1 MQLNEDTYEY
11 MKKASFQIEGIAC
24 ALSVYIE
31 NTIDTVKKYH
41 YKVYNELLN
50 EIRNKHI
57 DAIIQIKEIFEGA
70 RDSIEN
76 IAIRI
81 SASGSAKNVLLDEL
95 DVFEDCLSRLV
106 IHCKNIQECNSN
118 TENPCIPDANDE
130 IYKCFSEY
138 KYLISDYRLEKPTDD
153 DIVSTVIYSFYEAAV
168 NIYKNLFSEYDKMM
182 DRLGVELQERRET
195 LAGVEQGKALGI
207 VKKGTLAGNIAKATA
222 VGAVGIIGGI
232 QKGEAFTAIGAG
244 IGLIAKISEE
254 LENVSPKKS
263 LAQKALKRVETLSKS
278 MELIN
283 EIGIKEAS
291 GFDDNTM
298 GAVNLIGAL
307 IGVSPL
313 KLHQLNKEGKL
324 DLMVATAG
332 FTTATV
338 SCVGTAIS
346 GKPFAA
352 LAKLPKV
359 ADKGMNLI
367 ESMSKYYGE
376 KDVHNLPKVI
386 DNRIHNLTKTIK
398 DHEHSVEEYKAK
410 LIRGIPVRK
419 PKAPPWM
426 RVHSGISFISGRIDN
441 LNDLVGGS

>member
-11 MKKASFQIEGIAC
+11 MKKASSQIEGITC

-57 DAIIQIKEIFEGA
+57 DAVIQIKDVFEGA

-76 IAIRI
+76 IATRI
-81 SASGSAKNVLLDEL
+81 GASGSAKNVLHDEL
-95 DVFEDCLSRLV
+95 DAFEDCLSRLV
-106 IHCKNIQECNSN
+106 IHCKNIRECNSN
-118 TENPCIPDANDE
+118 TENPCIPNANDE
-130 IYKCFSEY
+130 IYKCFSGY
-138 KYLISDYRLEKPTDD
+138 KHLISDYYLEKPTDD
-153 DIVSTVIYSFYEAAV
+153 DIVSSVIYSFYKESI
-168 NIYKNLFSEYDKMM
+168 NIYDNLFSEYDKLM
-182 DRLGVELQERRET
+182 DGLGVELQERRET
-195 LAGVEQGKALGI
+195 LAGVRQSKALGI
-207 VKKGTLAGNIAKATA
+207 VKKGTLAEKIAKATA

-232 QKGEAFTAIGAG
+232 QKCEAFTAIGAG

-254 LENVSPKKS
+254 LENASPKES
-263 LAQKALKRVETLSKS
+263 LARKALKCGETLGKS
-278 MELIN
+278 MDLIE
-283 EIGIKEAS
+283 EIGIKE
-291 GFDDNTM
+291 GFGLDDNTM
-298 GAVNLIGAL
+298 GAVKLIGAL
-307 IGVSPL
+307 IGISPF

-324 DLMVATAG
+324 DSLVAVAG

-376 KDVHNLPKVI
+376 KDVHELPKVN
-386 DNRIHNLTKTIK
+386 DTRIHNLAKTIK
-398 DHEHSVEEYKAK
+398 DYEHSVEEYKAK
-410 LIRGIPVRK
+410 LIRGIPARK

-426 RVHSGISFISGRIDN
+426 RVHSGISFISGRIGN
-441 LNDLVGGS
+441 LNDLAGGS